1 MFGGSFRLLAKAL
14 LPLILLFIL
23 AACGGSAKPEAA
35 ATVQLHGP
43 GLRFSAPSGW
53 EVRRAATSVSAAKGE
68 ARVSVTVF
76 KLLKPY
82 APALFGRA
90 AKELDGV
97 AAKLAAQD
105 GSTVQKRETTTV
117 DGRKIRA
124 YRFANDT
131 LQTRIGFVLVGR
143 REYQLLCE
151 APAGTRDP
159 DGACTLLF
167 SSFNVV

>member
-1 MFGGSFRLLAKAL
+1 MLAKAL

-23 AACGGSAKPEAA
+23 AACGGSAKPKA

-151 APAGTRDP
+151 APAGARDP

>member
-14 LPLILLFIL
+14 LPLILLSIL
-23 AACGGSAKPEAA
+23 AGCGGSAKPKA
-35 ATVQLHGP
+35 ATVQLHGA
-43 GLRFSAPSGW
+43 GLRFSAPSDW
-53 EVRRAATSVSAAKGE
+53 AIRRTATSVSAAKGD
-68 ARVSVTVF
+68 ARVSATVF

-117 DGRKIRA
+117 AGRKIRA

-131 LQTRIGFVLVGR
+131 VQTRIGFVLVGR

-151 APAGTRDP
+151 GPAGTSDP
-159 DGACTLLF
+159 AGACALLF
-167 SSFNVV
+167 SSFRVV

>member
-1 MFGGSFRLLAKAL
+1 LLAKAL

-23 AACGGSAKPEAA
+23 AACGGSAKPKAA
-35 ATVQLHGP
+35 ATAQLRGP

-53 EVRRAATSVSAAKGE
+53 TIRRTATSVSAVKGE
-68 ARVSVTVF
+68 ARVSVTLF
-76 KLLKPY
+76 RLLKPY

-97 AAKLAAQD
+97 AAKLAAQE
-105 GSTVQKRETTTV
+105 GSTVEERETTTV

-124 YRFANDT
+124 YRFASDT
-131 LQTRIGFVLVGR
+131 VQTRIGFVLVGR

-151 APAGTRDP
+151 GPAGTPDP
-159 DGACTLLF
+159 DGACALLF
-167 SSFNVV
+167 SSFRVV